1 LGRKERYVLAMAL
14 LLVVG
19 LSAAWAGYNGV
30 VAIGTD
36 DNGIVE
42 FAIVTPSYSVSN
54 TLSGLKKNVWFT
66 ETKGGVFTISS
77 IRVSGVYV
85 VVGVTNM
92 AELQEKFKSLDINVT
107 LKCGGNIKSW
117 GVISLEG
124 GVSSVLLNATGISG
138 SSTGSSNLSV
148 DVIVQGRPSVTG
160 SARIIMYCTVQPA
173 KG

>member
-30 VAIGTD
+30 VAIGTGSND
-36 DNGIVE
+36 ITE
-42 FAIVTPSYSVSN
+42 FAVVKPKGSVIN
-54 TLSGLKKNVWFT
+54 DLSGLKKNVWFT
-66 ETKGGVFTISS
+66 KTIDNVFTIDS
-77 IRVSGVYV
+77 IMVSDVYV

-107 LKCGGNIKSW
+107 LELSGSIKSW

-124 GVSSVLLNATGISG
+124 GVSSVLLNATGLSG
-138 SSTGSSNLSV
+138 RPSLNV

-173 KG
+173 KGVES

>member
-30 VAIGTD
+30 VAIGTGAS
-36 DNGIVE
+36 GIAE
-42 FAIVTPSYSVSN
+42 FAVVTPKGSVSN
-54 TLSGLKKNVWFT
+54 TLSNLKKNVWFT
-66 ETKGGVFTISS
+66 NTINDVFTISS
-77 IRVSGVYV
+77 ISVSDVYV

-124 GVSSVLLNATGISG
+124 GVSSVLLNATDISG
-138 SSTGSSNLSV
+138 GSNLSV

>member
-30 VAIGTD
+30 VAIGT
-36 DNGIVE
+36 NASGIAE
-42 FAIVTPSYSVSN
+42 FAVVTPESSVIN
-54 TLSGLKKNVWFT
+54 TLSNLKKNVWFT
-66 ETKGGVFTISS
+66 NTINGVFTISS
-77 IRVSGVYV
+77 ISVSDVYV

-107 LKCGGNIKSW
+107 LKCGGNTKSW

-124 GVSSVLLNATGISG
+124 GVSSVLLNATNISSG
-138 SSTGSSNLSV
+138 SDLSV

>member
-1 LGRKERYVLAMAL
+1 MGRKERYVLAMAL

-30 VAIGTD
+30 VAIGTGSND
-36 DNGIVE
+36 ITE
-42 FAIVTPSYSVSN
+42 FAVVKPKGSVIN
-54 TLSGLKKNVWFT
+54 DLSGLKKNVWFT
-66 ETKGGVFTISS
+66 KTIDNVFTIDS
-77 IRVSGVYV
+77 IMVSDVYV

-107 LKCGGNIKSW
+107 LELSGSIKSW

-124 GVSSVLLNATGISG
+124 GVSSVLLNATGLSG
-138 SSTGSSNLSV
+138 RPSLNV